1 MFRDRED
8 AALMLA
14 RRLQDHRGDPA
25 LIALGI
31 PRGGLV
37 VAAIVARELDVP
49 LDAVF
54 SKKIGHP
61 LSPEYAI
68 GVVTLDSVRVD
79 DKAVA
84 SDAVSRAYIDEEA
97 GKIRG
102 LLLDRR
108 ERYLGGQAP
117 LELQG
122 KTALVIDDGAATGL
136 TELAAVDAARG
147 AGAARVVVALPVA
160 SQEAAQELAAA
171 ADELV
176 CLATPWPFYSIGE
189 FYDDFEQVDDATAVR
204 VLREARAQRS
214 AGSSGST
221 SRSLPPSFS
230 PERWPP
236 AP

>member
-14 RRLQDHRGDPA
+14 RRLEGHHGDPA

-37 VAAIVARELDVP
+37 VAAIVARELDIP

-68 GVVTLDSVRVD
+68 GVVTLDSARVD
-79 DKAVA
+79 DQAVA
-84 SDAVSRAYIDEEA
+84 SDAVSRGYIDQEA
-97 GKIRG
+97 ARIRR
-102 LLLDRR
+102 LLLERR
-108 ERYLGGQAP
+108 ERYLGGRGP
-117 LELQG
+117 LELRG

-136 TELAAVDAARG
+136 TELAAVDAARA
-147 AGAARVVVALPVA
+147 AGASRVVVALPVA

-189 FYDDFEQVDDATAVR
+189 FYDDFAQVDDETAAGL
-204 VLREARAQRS
+204 LRAANAQRS
-214 AGSSGST
+214 TGASGSV
-221 SRSLPPSFS
+221 SRSEPPSFS
-230 PERWPP
+230 PGRWPP